1 MGHGQ
6 AANCYPRTDYYLDGY
21 VNHYSCMCTI
31 QKRTLFQEI
40 PFSLGPWIMHMT
52 KTTKPCSNSQL
63 WESTTAISISLGS
76 FMGGSEMK
84 PSKLKNVRTYK
95 KVADLVDH

>member
-6 AANCYPRTDYYLDGY
+6 AANCYPRTDYYLGRW
-21 VNHYSCMCTI
+21 VCKSLLMHVHYPKENTI
-31 QKRTLFQEI
+31 SGNSIL
-40 PFSLGPWIMHMT
+40 SWIMHMT